1 METGY
6 SEGLFPKALD
16 IVKTL
21 YPRIPSV
28 NILPWIVYTK
38 KDTQL
43 YSSKNTNKTGK
54 MTCLFGV
61 EGAFASSGGT

>member
-6 SEGLFPKALD
+6 FQGLFPKA
-16 IVKTL
+16 IEMVKKF

-28 NILPWIVYTK
+28 NIFPWTVYTK
-38 KDTQL
+38 KDIKL

-54 MTCLFGV
+54 SLSNLC
-61 EGAFASSGGT
+61 

>member
-6 SEGLFPKALD
+6 CEGLFPKALE
-16 IVKTL
+16 IVKKL

-28 NILPWIVYTK
+28 DILPWTVYTK
-38 KDTQL
+38 KDIQL

-54 MTCLFGV
+54 ITCLFGV
-61 EGAFASSGGT
+61 EAVFGLSGGT